1 MALTRIPTIQIT
13 DNAVTTAKI
22 DDATIIETDIVDGTI
37 TNAMVDASAAIAHT
51 KLAVGT
57 AAPLNVGT
65 GANQILQLNGSGV
78 LPALDGTQ
86 LTGIQ
91 TDFSPLE
98 NQIAKLGLHIG
109 AVDQLTKYQ
118 MIDQVID
125 SYEDATGIVAYNG
138 VAGVSAMGDSSSYA
152 RKVTASGNVAASTA
166 QKKIGTH
173 SIVFDGSGDKL
184 EVAADAV
191 FEVAPTDPYT
201 IEFWF
206 KMNDITTRKQFF
218 GGGTWTSSGTPTSWV
233 IDYQNNTNSN
243 DQYIRWAR
251 YGTNASYT
259 WGYAADTEWHHL
271 AIVMPGDGTQKLY
284 FDGTQQASASV
295 GDTWH
300 TSSDTVK
307 IGMSGLSGQDMNGY
321 MDEIRISDVARYSA
335 NFTPSTTAFTSD
347 ANTLLLIHGE
357 AQAAVPNTGSSQGA
371 EPQGI
376 VGEKYCK
383 GQPVEKY
390 AITAVGD
397 YSSSKSYKT
406 GDRRSS
412 ITVTHSGLTVAGGTV
427 NAMLDGVSNSYGNSA
442 WFAAPVSAGAYL
454 RFEFDSAKVII
465 ENKWYQNTT
474 HSGATWQWQG
484 SNDATTWTNIGSPF
498 QMICN
503 VANQGTVNTQL
514 NGNTTSYTYYQMLY
528 VSGSNNANPY
538 WQEIEFAE
546 IGHTV
551 TAVGN
556 AAASTTEK
564 KIGTSS
570 IAFDGSGD
578 YLQVPN
584 LFALYDF
591 TIELWMYNTESNSNA
606 HIIGNCNHTTGSGG
620 GWGIYCNGN
629 GVLKFNS
636 YGNSWNTGDTNIGW
650 STSTW
655 HHVAVT
661 RSGTTVKIWLDGV
674 EKYSATKSAAIL
686 GGPTN
691 LGIGADNGA
700 TSSMDFVGY
709 MDEIRISNTARY
721 TSAFTPS
728 TTAFTSDAWTE
739 LLIHGEAQA
748 AVPASDSM
756 ELFSTTTTA
765 NSAVTKADI
774 LIQTEDE
781 IGTSTINTDIKAG
794 VSRDALNYV
803 ETTLVNKGTWGT
815 NKHIL
820 AANDVTIP
828 GTVMT
833 KIITVA
839 ASKLV
844 TDGTSQATLTL
855 TEGYTYKFDTSDSTM
870 SGHTFSFATAADA
883 AGSTQYTTG
892 VTTNGTPGNAGA
904 YTQIVVAAS
913 APTLY
918 YYCANHGS
926 MGGTANTPAE
936 TSTTSMRYKIET
948 KNQSYIA
955 PFSDYSGSAHTV
967 GVNGSVALSTTTK
980 KIGTSSIYFTG
991 GKLEIPSSTDFDFAG
1006 DFTIEYWINST
1017 DTGTTSSSTNSRV
1030 MSRGDHPDEWFIRA
1044 DSSSGVEAMKL
1055 QFGGTDDLNLH
1066 TGGTADTWAD
1076 GTWHHFAVTRDG
1088 NTVRLYIDG
1097 TQIDTTTVSGAFDA
1111 GDGANL
1117 YIGNEDDNS
1126 EDFHGYLDEIR
1137 ISNNCRY
1144 PSGTTFTPS
1153 TTAFTSDANTKLLI
1167 HGDGASGKVT
1177 RIHGTSLAWS

>member
-1 MALTRIPTIQIT
+1 MALTRIPSTQIT

-22 DDATIIETDIVDGTI
+22 DDATVIETDIVDGTI
-37 TNAMVDASAAIAHT
+37 TNTMVDASAAIAHT

-65 GANQILQLNGSGV
+65 SANQILQLNGSGV

-98 NQIAKLGLHIG
+98 RQLARLALHIG
-109 AVDQLTKYQ
+109 AVEQLTKFS
-118 MIDQVID
+118 MIDQCVD
-125 SYEDATGIVAYNG
+125 NYEDASGITAYNG
-138 VAGVSAMGDSSSYA
+138 PVTTSSSA
-152 RKVTASGNVAASTA
+152 SEWSGSTGSFTFSGNNVTATGGNKAIRTAAITGDCNLEFTATTTHETMCFGFYESSEDGTFNSTA
-166 QKKIGTH
+166 GRGGMDSMTNSWLWRDEGTDRVGYG
-173 SIVFDGSGDKL
+173 SNLALADIPIADGNTVKL
-184 EVAADAV
+184 ERLSGEFKLHVNGSVVYTWSQQSTNPLRLCFAV
-191 FEVAPTDPYT
+191 DGPSSSAVYT
-201 IEFWF
+201 
-206 KMNDITTRKQFF
+206 
-218 GGGTWTSSGTPTSWV
+218 GVTWTTS
-233 IDYQNNTNSN
+233 
-243 DQYIRWAR
+243 
-251 YGTNASYT
+251 
-259 WGYAADTEWHHL
+259 
-271 AIVMPGDGTQKLY
+271 P
-284 FDGTQQASASV
+284 
-295 GDTWH
+295 
-300 TSSDTVK
+300 
-307 IGMSGLSGQDMNGY
+307 
-321 MDEIRISDVARYSA
+321 
-335 NFTPSTTAFTSD
+335 
-347 ANTLLLIHGE
+347 
-357 AQAAVPNTGSSQGA
+357 AAVNTGSSQSAARQGSAGA
-371 EPQGI
+371 KYYEGHATAQ
-376 VGEKYCK
+376 VG
-383 GQPVEKY
+383 
-390 AITAVGD
+390 VGWE
-397 YSSSKSYKT
+397 T

-427 NAMLDGVSNSYGNSA
+427 NGMLDGVTNAYGISA
-442 WFAAPVSAGAYL
+442 WFAASVSAGAYL
-454 RFEFDSAKVII
+454 RFQFDSAKVIT

-514 NGNTTSYTYYQMLY
+514 NGNTTAYTYYQMLY

-538 WQEIEFAE
+538 WQEIEFYIPA
-546 IGHTV
+546 
-551 TAVGN
+551 TA
-556 AAASTTEK
+556 
-564 KIGTSS
+564 
-570 IAFDGSGD
+570 
-578 YLQVPN
+578 
-584 LFALYDF
+584 
-591 TIELWMYNTESNSNA
+591 
-606 HIIGNCNHTTGSGG
+606 
-620 GWGIYCNGN
+620 
-629 GVLKFNS
+629 
-636 YGNSWNTGDTNIGW
+636 
-650 STSTW
+650 
-655 HHVAVT
+655 
-661 RSGTTVKIWLDGV
+661 
-674 EKYSATKSAAIL
+674 
-686 GGPTN
+686 
-691 LGIGADNGA
+691 
-700 TSSMDFVGY
+700 
-709 MDEIRISNTARY
+709 
-721 TSAFTPS
+721 
-728 TTAFTSDAWTE
+728 
-739 LLIHGEAQA
+739 
-748 AVPASDSM
+748 ASDSM
-756 ELFSTTTTA
+756 SLISTTTTA

-774 LIQTEDE
+774 LVQTEDE
-781 IGTSTINTDIKAG
+781 LGTATINTDIKAG

-948 KNQSYIA
+948 KNQSYTA

-967 GVNGSVALSTTTK
+967 TANGSVAFSTTTK

-1117 YIGNEDDNS
+1117 YIGNEDDDS